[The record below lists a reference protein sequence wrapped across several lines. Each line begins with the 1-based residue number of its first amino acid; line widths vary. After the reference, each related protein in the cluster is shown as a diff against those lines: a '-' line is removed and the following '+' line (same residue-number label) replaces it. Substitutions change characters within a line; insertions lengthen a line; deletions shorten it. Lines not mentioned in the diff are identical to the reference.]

1 MTNRRGQGG
10 GLKRRFP
17 NEEKPRLLERL
28 KEQSHWSTQEIQRLV
43 RDEFHVNY
51 SLRQVIR
58 LLREMKLYFYKP
70 FQLDEKRPE
79 NAEQILTKALLE
91 AFQDLQ
97 AKGVDLRRVAI
108 GFGDECSPQTAPNT
122 ARFWSIFKQPRKV
135 LTTKIRRN
143 TFGFYT
149 LRGNDCIFEIES
161 SKAVQFV
168 DVLSVIKERNQE
180 FDYIILIW
188 DNLRSHKSEIVLQQ
202 AEQLKIILV
211 NLPKYSPDLNPIEY
225 VWKTVK
231 RAISQSREVTD
242 KESLATIIDSTFQTV
257 TKKLSFARNWIQTIF
272 NPVYNSFF

>member
-1 MTNRRGQGG
+1 MPET
-10 GLKRRFP
+10 
-17 NEEKPRLLERL
+17 EKPALRERL
-28 KEQSHWSTQEIQRLV
+28 KEQSHWTTQAIQQLIL
-43 RDEFHVNY
+43 DEFLVDY
-51 SLRQVIR
+51 SIRQVAR
-58 LLREMKLYFYKP
+58 LLREMNLYFYKP
-70 FQLDEKRPE
+70 FQLDEKRPLE
-79 NAEQILTKALLE
+79 AEEMLTQSLLE
-91 AFQDLQ
+91 AFQKLQ
-97 AKGVDLRRVAI
+97 VKGVDLTRVAI

-122 ARFWSIFKQPRKV
+122 ARFWSVFKQARKV

-168 DVLSVIKERNQE
+168 DVLSVIKEQNQE

-188 DNLRSHKSEIVLQQ
+188 DNLRSHKSEIVLNQ
-202 AEQLKIILV
+202 AEQLNIILV

-231 RAISQSREVTD
+231 RAISQSNEVKD
-242 KESLATIIDSTFQTV
+242 KESLANIIDSTFQTV
-257 TKKLSFARNWIQTIF
+257 TKKLSFARNWIQSIF

>member
-1 MTNRRGQGG
+1 LPET
-10 GLKRRFP
+10 
-17 NEEKPRLLERL
+17 EKPLLRERL
-28 KEQSHWSTQEIQRLV
+28 KRQSHWTTQAIGQLIK
-43 RDEFHVNY
+43 DEFKVEY
-51 SLRQVIR
+51 SPRQVIR

-70 FQLDEKRPE
+70 FQLDEKRPLE
-79 NAEQILTKALLE
+79 AESMLTGALLE
-91 AFQDLQ
+91 AFQKLA
-97 AKGVDLRRVAI
+97 AKGIDLTKVAI
-108 GFGDECSPQTAPNT
+108 GFSDECSPQTAPNT
-122 ARFWSIFKQPRKV
+122 VRFWSVFKEPRKV

-149 LRGNDCIFEIES
+149 LRGNDCVFELES

-168 DVLSVIKERNQE
+168 EVLSVIKEQNRE

-188 DNLRSHKSEIVLQQ
+188 DNLRSHKSEIVLRR
-202 AEQLKIILV
+202 AEQLNIILV

-231 RAISQSREVTD
+231 RAISGSNEVKD
-242 KESLATIIDSTFQTV
+242 KESLANIIDSTFQKA

>member
-1 MTNRRGQGG
+1 LPET
-10 GLKRRFP
+10 
-17 NEEKPRLLERL
+17 EKPPLRERL
-28 KEQSHWSTQEIQRLV
+28 KQQSHWTTQEIQQLIK
-43 RDEFHVNY
+43 DEFLVEY
-51 SLRQVIR
+51 SLRQVSR
-58 LLREMKLYFYKP
+58 LLREMNLYFYKP
-70 FQLDEKRPE
+70 FQLDEKRPLE
-79 NAEQILTKALLE
+79 AEEMLTQSLLE
-91 AFQDLQ
+91 AFQKLQ
-97 AKGVDLRRVAI
+97 AKGVDLTRVAI

-122 ARFWSIFKQPRKV
+122 ARFWSVFKQPRKV

-168 DVLSVIKERNQE
+168 DVLSVIKEQNPE

-188 DNLRSHKSEIVLQQ
+188 DNLRSHKSEIVLNQ
-202 AEQLKIILV
+202 AEQLNIILV

-231 RAISQSREVTD
+231 RAISQSNEVKD
-242 KESLATIIDSTFQTV
+242 KESLANIIDSTFQTV
-257 TKKLSFARNWIQTIF
+257 TKKLSFARNWIQSIF

>member
-1 MTNRRGQGG
+1 M
-10 GLKRRFP
+10 
-17 NEEKPRLLERL
+17 LECL
-28 KEQSHWSTQEIQRLV
+28 KEQAHWTTQEIQRLILS
-43 RDEFHVNY
+43 EFQVEY

-58 LLREMKLYFYKP
+58 LLREMELYFYKP

-79 NAEQILTKALLE
+79 DAEQMLTEGVLE
-91 AFQDLQ
+91 AFEKLH
-97 AKGVDLRRVAI
+97 AKGVDLTRVAI
-108 GFGDECSPQTAPNT
+108 GFGDEGSPQTAPNT
-122 ARFWSIFKQPRKV
+122 ARFWSVFKQPRQV

-168 DVLSVIKERNQE
+168 DVLSVIKEQNQE

-188 DNLRSHKSEIVLQQ
+188 DNLRSHKSEIVLQR
-202 AEQLKIILV
+202 AEQLNIILV

-231 RAISQSREVTD
+231 RAISESSEVKD
-242 KESLATIIDSTFQTV
+242 KESLATIIDSTFQKV